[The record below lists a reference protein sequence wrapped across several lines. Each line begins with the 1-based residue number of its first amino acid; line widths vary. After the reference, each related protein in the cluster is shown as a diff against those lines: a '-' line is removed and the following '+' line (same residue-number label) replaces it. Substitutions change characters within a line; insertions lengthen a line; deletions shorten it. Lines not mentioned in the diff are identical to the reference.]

1 MARDHRKLAYGGLA
15 LAVIFLIAVTVWSSV
30 SFRGAQVDLTKGSLY
45 TLSDGTREVLGSIK
59 EPITLRLFLSRQLVE
74 QAPVFGTYSTR
85 VRELLERY
93 VGLSNGKIKLEL
105 IQPEPFSREEDR
117 AVGFDLQGVPL
128 NQADEKVFF
137 GLAGTNTTDDTDVI
151 AFFNPQ
157 RERFLEYDLT
167 RLIYNLSNPKKKV
180 IGLVSSLPI
189 ESDPTLRYKPWR
201 VVEIMKQFFEVRSL
215 GLDPTEIKDD
225 VDVLMIVHPIG
236 LSDKTLFAI
245 DQFILKGGKAMVFV
259 DPYAEEGGRSNQAMR
274 LPPDRGS
281 DFAKLFKAWGI
292 DYDRNKVLGDATGAQ
307 RVSIQDEQTGRP
319 VISDYLPW
327 ITIPAAQLKRD
338 DPVTGELQVMNA
350 ATAGVLRK
358 AEGADIT
365 LDPLITSSS
374 RAAALDANKARMR
387 PDPRGLQQEFKSED
401 KPLIIAARVH
411 GKLKTAF
418 PDGPPTDKKDE
429 AKKDEP
435 KEGEAKPDEAK
446 PADAKPAEAPAP
458 TWVKEAAGPVNL
470 IVVSDTDILADS
482 FWLQTQDFFGQ
493 RVSVPTANN
502 GDFVVNALDNL
513 AGGAS
518 LLKLRGRG
526 VSDKPFFVVQQL
538 QKDAELQYRS
548 KEQALN
554 EKLKEVETKL
564 KDLQTKDT
572 AGGKTGILAPEQR
585 EEIEKSRVEMVSLR
599 TELRDVQRALRQN
612 IDKLDSWIKVV
623 NIGAMPVLV
632 LIFAIGLAIVRQNRA
647 RRRAATHG

>member
-1 MARDHRKLAYGGLA
+1 MARDHRKLAYAGLV
-15 LAVIFLIAVTVWSSV
+15 LAAIFLIAVTVWSSV

-74 QAPVFGTYSTR
+74 QAPVFGTYSIR

-128 NQADEKVFF
+128 NQADEKVYF

-201 VVEIMKQFFEVRSL
+201 VVEIMKQFFEVKSL

-245 DQFILKGGKAMVFV
+245 EQFILKGGKAMIFV

-292 DYDRNKVLGDATGAQ
+292 DYDRNKVLGDAIGAQ
-307 RVSIQDEQTGRP
+307 RVSIQDESTGRP
-319 VISDYLPW
+319 VVSDYLPW
-327 ITIPAAQLKRD
+327 VTIPAAQLKRD

-365 LDPLITSSS
+365 LDPLITSSPK
-374 RAAALDANKARMR
+374 AAALDANKARMR
-387 PDPRGLQQEFKSED
+387 PDPRGLQQEFKSGD
-401 KPLIIAARVH
+401 QPLIIAARV
-411 GKLKTAF
+411 
-418 PDGPPTDKKDE
+418 
-429 AKKDEP
+429 
-435 KEGEAKPDEAK
+435 
-446 PADAKPAEAPAP
+446 
-458 TWVKEAAGPVNL
+458 
-470 IVVSDTDILADS
+470 
-482 FWLQTQDFFGQ
+482 
-493 RVSVPTANN
+493 
-502 GDFVVNALDNL
+502 L
-513 AGGAS
+513 AG
-518 LLKLRGRG
+518 R
-526 VSDKPFFVVQQL
+526 
-538 QKDAELQYRS
+538 
-548 KEQALN
+548 
-554 EKLKEVETKL
+554 
-564 KDLQTKDT
+564 DT
-572 AGGKTGILAPEQR
+572 RRRLPVAD
-585 EEIEKSRVEMVSLR
+585 
-599 TELRDVQRALRQN
+599 ELRL
-612 IDKLDSWIKVV
+612 VV
-623 NIGAMPVLV
+623 VDAPG
-632 LIFAIGLAIVRQNRA
+632 FE
-647 RRRAATHG
+647 